1 MAQGD
6 INDFEPGTPLRVRSL
21 DGGILAVLIP
31 IVRDRGTRVRE
42 QLILRWH
49 PNGQLFAAL
58 LEIPKTG
65 ERPDCT

>member
-6 INDFEPGTPLRVRSL
+6 NDFEPGAPLRVRCL
-21 DGGILAVLIP
+21 AGGVLAVLIP
-31 IVRDRGTRVRE
+31 IMRDRGARVRD

-58 LEIPKTG
+58 LETPKKR
-65 ERPDCT
+65 ERPDCA